1 MGGFDLEVAE
11 QRFDA
16 IETSLPEAD
25 GIRISVGIASI
36 AVGET
41 VDELIA
47 RADEI
52 LYARR
57 RTRRGVAS

>member
-1 MGGFDLEVAE
+1 MNNAVPD
-11 QRFDA
+11 
-16 IETSLPEAD
+16 
-25 GIRISVGIASI
+25 IAL
-36 AVGET
+36 GET